1 MKIVGY
7 LSEENESLYDFD
19 TIRKL
24 SGTSKS
30 KLHRDLHK
38 LPDIEFMKYKNQFL
52 YSERTVFQ
60 ILEKLLFERLDKI
73 ETDENEL
80 QKD

>member
-38 LPDIEFMKYKNQFL
+38 LDIEFVKYKNQFL
-52 YSERTVFQ
+52 YTERTVFQ

-73 ETDENEL
+73 ESDENEL

>member
-19 TIRKL
+19 TIRKM
-24 SGTSKS
+24 SRTSKS
-30 KLHRDLHK
+30 KLHRVLHK

-52 YSERTVFQ
+52 YTERTVFQ
-60 ILEKLLFERLDKI
+60 VFEKLLFERLDKI

-80 QKD
+80 